1 MRHPPPYDFSL
12 QTVSVFAN
20 SWTRRESVLVRPV
33 GLDLLPDAIVKLNE
47 TLIGHI
53 RETRFHLSAT
63 SVAAVQFVLPFR

>member
-1 MRHPPPYDFSL
+1 
-12 QTVSVFAN
+12 
-20 SWTRRESVLVRPV
+20 VRPV
-33 GLDLLPDAIVKLNE
+33 GLDLLPDAFVKLNE